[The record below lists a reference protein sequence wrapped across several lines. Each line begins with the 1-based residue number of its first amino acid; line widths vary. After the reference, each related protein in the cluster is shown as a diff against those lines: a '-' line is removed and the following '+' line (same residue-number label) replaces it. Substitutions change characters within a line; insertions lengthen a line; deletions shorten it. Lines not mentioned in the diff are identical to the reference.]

1 MFVQVPSRRKPR
13 PPLATYA
20 LVLVSLACFI
30 ALLMQDSS
38 MQQQW
43 VQRLGVVPQQIAALG
58 STAAPSWGLVLS
70 SLLSALFVHAS
81 WVHLIGNLVFLLAF
95 GVTAERLLGARRLMG
110 LYLICG
116 MLANAA
122 GAALLAPSAT
132 PVIGASGAVSALV
145 GAYAAL
151 FPRARLGLVLPL
163 GAFVEFV
170 RVPAYALIGLWVLV
184 QMLMYVLGP
193 DDATVAWP
201 VHIAGFALGVTFA
214 WTSRSAIARRLRN

>member
-1 MFVQVPSRRKPR
+1 MFVRVPSRRKPR

-20 LVLVSLACFI
+20 LVLLSVASFVAWV
-30 ALLMQDSS
+30 MQDPSAQQLW
-38 MQQQW
+38 MQ
-43 VQRLGVVPQQIAALG
+43 RFGVVPERLVAMAA
-58 STAAPSWGLVLS
+58 SRPAHVLP
-70 SLLSALFVHAS
+70 SLLTALFVHAS
-81 WVHLIGNLVFLLAF
+81 WVHLVGNLVFLLAF
-95 GVTAERLLGARRLMG
+95 GVTAERLLGARRLMA
-110 LYLICG
+110 LYLLCG

-122 GAALLAPSAT
+122 GAALLSNSTTAL
-132 PVIGASGAVSALV
+132 IGASGAVSALV

-184 QMLMYVLGP
+184 QLLMYALGS
-193 DDATVAWP
+193 AGTAVAWP
-201 VHIAGFALGVTFA
+201 VHIAGFVFGVIFA